1 MNLADKTLV
10 EYTEKDIDNLVLIIF
25 HCLKLH
31 ESMRSFLK
39 LLITADCELFKRGK
53 GRFSKHWTLQELVNY
68 YLNIGPGAQQVI
80 LEDGKLDTKEAS
92 NILKTFLEAND
103 EEKDFLYNDM

>member
-1 MNLADKTLV
+1 
-10 EYTEKDIDNLVLIIF
+10 
-25 HCLKLH
+25 
-31 ESMRSFLK
+31 
-39 LLITADCELFKRGK
+39 LFKRGK